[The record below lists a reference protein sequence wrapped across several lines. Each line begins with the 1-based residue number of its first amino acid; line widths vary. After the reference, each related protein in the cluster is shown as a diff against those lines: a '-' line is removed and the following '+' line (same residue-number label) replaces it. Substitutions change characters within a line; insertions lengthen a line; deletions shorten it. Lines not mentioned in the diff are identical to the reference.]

1 MKKTKQN
8 PEERLAAAQQKKKKR
23 SFWRLMI
30 MTMVLFAGAVVI
42 MQFVDQAT
50 RDKNGR
56 VMAGD
61 DAPGFALVD
70 LYGEKQHSMDE
81 YKGKGLLLN
90 FWGTFCEP
98 CKKEMPL
105 INDNYQMMQDQGVN
119 FVAVNV
125 GETPVRV
132 SSFIKD
138 IGGTDYPILMD
149 TNSSVEKAYGIYN
162 LPVTFIINKKGEV
175 VEKYE
180 GEIDQAKLEEM
191 VKKANQ

>member
-1 MKKTKQN
+1 
-8 PEERLAAAQQKKKKR
+8 
-23 SFWRLMI
+23 
-30 MTMVLFAGAVVI
+30 
-42 MQFVDQAT
+42 
-50 RDKNGR
+50 
-56 VMAGD
+56 
-61 DAPGFALVD
+61 
-70 LYGEKQHSMDE
+70 MDE

-191 VKKANQ
+191 VKKANE